1 MLTIGQVASRAGL
14 RASAIRYYESRGLLP
29 AASRQG
35 GKRVYDA
42 TILER
47 LGAIELAKAAGFG
60 LDEIRALMSRAGS
73 GRPGPI
79 WNELGRAK
87 HAELE
92 RQIAGL
98 VRKKAVVALISGCSC
113 ATLDHCGRAF
123 TAALSK
129 YPVAQRMGLGRP
141 LRSASKPQPP
151 RD

>member
-1 MLTIGQVASRAGL
+1 VLTIGQVASRAGL

-87 HAELE
+87 HADLQQ
-92 RQIAGL
+92 QIANL
-98 VRKKAVVALISGCSC
+98 VTKKNVLAMIRGCRC
-113 ATLDHCGRAF
+113 ATVEECGRAF
-123 TAALSK
+123 NAAPLS
-129 YPVAQRMGLGRP
+129 AGRG
-141 LRSASKPQPP
+141 RA
-151 RD
+151 